1 MAAIHFSDALSL
13 SPEKRLELAE
23 LLWDSLEE
31 RPDVLPLTEEEKAD
45 LDKRL
50 QYYYDHK
57 EESLSW
63 AVVKEKILSLR

>member
-1 MAAIHFSDALSL
+1 MANVHFSDVLSL

-31 RPDVLPLTEEEKAD
+31 LPGVLPLSEEEKIE

-50 QYYYDHK
+50 QYYYEHK

-63 AVVKEKILSLR
+63 AVVKEKMAVS